1 MTAIPIRGDLVWLD
15 FDPQA
20 GREQAGRRPAIV
32 LSEEDFNEL
41 TGFALVCPI
50 TSSAQDYAFEV
61 SLPEGLPFTGV
72 VLTEQMISLDVKKRK
87 LKVVGSVPAD
97 SDVMKAVLRN
107 TRSILA

>member
-1 MTAIPIRGDLVWLD
+1 MTIPARGDLVWLD

-32 LSEEDFNEL
+32 LSEADFNEL

-50 TSSAQDYAFEV
+50 TNQAKDYAFEV
-61 SLPEGLPFTGV
+61 VLPEGLPFTGV
-72 VLTEQMISLDVKKRK
+72 VLTDQLKSLDVRKRK
-87 LKVVGSVPAD
+87 IKVVGSISID
-97 SDVMKAVLRN
+97 SDTMKAVLRN

>member
-1 MTAIPIRGDLVWLD
+1 MNIPSRGDLVWLA

-32 LSEEDFNEL
+32 LSEARFNEL

-50 TSSAQDYAFEV
+50 TNQSKDYAFEV
-61 SLPEGLPFTGV
+61 LLPDLLPFSGV
-72 VLTEQMISLDVKKRK
+72 VLTDQMKCLDVKKRK
-87 LKVVGSVPAD
+87 IKIVGSIPVD
-97 SDVMKAVLRN
+97 SESMKQILRN

>member
-1 MTAIPIRGDLVWLD
+1 LTIPSRGDLVWLD

-32 LSEEDFNEL
+32 LSELEFNEL

-50 TSSAQDYAFEV
+50 TSQSKDYAFEV
-61 SLPEGLPFTGV
+61 TLPYDLPFSGV
-72 VLTEQMISLDVKKRK
+72 VHTDQMKSLDVKKRK
-87 LKVVGSVPAD
+87 IKIVGSLPVD
-97 SDVMKAVLRN
+97 SVSMKEILRN

>member
-1 MTAIPIRGDLVWLD
+1 MTIPARGDLVWLD

-20 GREQAGRRPAIV
+20 VREQAGRRPAIV
-32 LSEEDFNEL
+32 LSEVDFNDL

-50 TSSAQDYAFEV
+50 TNQSKDYAFEV

-72 VLTEQMISLDVKKRK
+72 VLTDQLKSLDVKTRK
-87 LKVVGSVPAD
+87 IKVVGSVSVD
-97 SDVMKAVLRN
+97 SDFMKDILRN

>member
-1 MTAIPIRGDLVWLD
+1 MIIPSRGDLVWLD

-32 LSEEDFNEL
+32 LSEANFNDL

-50 TSSAQDYAFEV
+50 TSVTKDYAFEV
-61 SLPEGLPFTGV
+61 PLPEGLPMDGV
-72 VLTEQMISLDVKKRK
+72 VLTDQLKSLDVKKRK
-87 LKVVGSVPAD
+87 IQIVGNVPVS
-97 SDVMKAVLRN
+97 SDFMQAILRN

>member
-1 MTAIPIRGDLVWLD
+1 LTTPSRGDLVWLD

-32 LSEEDFNEL
+32 LSEFEFNAL

-50 TSSAQDYAFEV
+50 TSQSKDYPFEV
-61 SLPEGLPFTGV
+61 TLPDNLPFSGV
-72 VLTEQMISLDVKKRK
+72 VLTDQMQSLDVRKRK
-87 LKVVGSVPAD
+87 IKIVSSLPVD
-97 SDVMKAVLRN
+97 SAPMKEILRN